1 MKMLIA
7 ALAIASMAGCSKGDT
22 QASVSDGW
30 GEADVKLVTLK
41 DGTRCAALI
50 GAYKG
55 GIHCDWKHWF
65 CLTPRVQPPRS
76 GRLRRMVRPERKKI

>member
-1 MKMLIA
+1 MKMLIVVLAISA
-7 ALAIASMAGCSKGDT
+7 ALAGCSKGDT

-41 DGTRCAALI
+41 DGTRCATLI

-55 GIHCDWKHWF
+55 GIHCDWKH
-65 CLTPRVQPPRS
+65 
-76 GRLRRMVRPERKKI
+76 

>member
-7 ALAIASMAGCSKGDT
+7 ALAIASMAGCSNDGGSKGDT

-50 GAYKG
+50 GAYNG
-55 GIHCDWKHWF
+55 GIHCDWKH
-65 CLTPRVQPPRS
+65 
-76 GRLRRMVRPERKKI
+76 